1 MFVFLNF
8 EVSELGKKMLWEI
21 KEEINFGRKCFFYDK
36 YICLKVVEI
45 DVKINFMD
53 NVDLK
58 GEFFREMEE
67 FIEESLCLEILFI
80 LMLG

>member
-1 MFVFLNF
+1 
-8 EVSELGKKMLWEI
+8 
-21 KEEINFGRKCFFYDK
+21 
-36 YICLKVVEI
+36 
-45 DVKINFMD
+45 MD

-67 FIEESLCLEILFI
+67 VIEESLCLEILFI